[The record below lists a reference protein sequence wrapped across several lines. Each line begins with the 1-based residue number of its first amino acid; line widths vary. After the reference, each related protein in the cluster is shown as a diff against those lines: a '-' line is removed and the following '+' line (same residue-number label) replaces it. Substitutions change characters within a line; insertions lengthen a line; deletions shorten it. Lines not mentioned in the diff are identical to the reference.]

1 MRPAFWLLLAALV
14 LPHGALEAQR
24 LAPNPFPSLDAQPS
38 RAAPTAALSVDHPG
52 THPALLAV
60 SGVVGG
66 AAGLLA
72 GAYVGSRVTEGDCE
86 DCFFIGGAY
95 GAVAGWSSG
104 IPLGVHLA
112 NGGRGR
118 LLPSLGSSLAI
129 GALGL
134 GAAAASDRYE
144 IMVAV
149 PVLQLVSSILIERG
163 TSPPR

>member
-1 MRPAFWLLLAALV
+1 MRLVPWLVLVALV
-14 LPHGALEAQR
+14 LPPGALEAQR
-24 LAPNPFPSLDAQPS
+24 LATNPFPSLDSRPS
-38 RAAPTAALSVDHPG
+38 RAHAGPAAALDRPG

-72 GAYVGSRVTEGDCE
+72 GGYVGSRLTEDDCE

-95 GAVAGWSSG
+95 GAVAGWTTG

-118 LLPSLGSSLAI
+118 FLPSLAASIAI
-129 GALGL
+129 GTVGV
-134 GAAAASDRYE
+134 GAAAASDTYE
-144 IMVAV
+144 IMIAV
-149 PVLQLVSSILIERG
+149 PVLQLVSSILIERA
-163 TSPPR
+163 TSSAR

>member
-1 MRPAFWLLLAALV
+1 MRQALRLLLVALV

-24 LAPNPFPSLDAQPS
+24 LAPNPFPSLDTRPPRS
-38 RAAPTAALSVDHPG
+38 DPGTAAAFDRPG

-72 GAYVGSRVTEGDCE
+72 GGYVGSRLTEDDCE

-118 LLPSLGSSLAI
+118 FLPSLATSLAI
-129 GALGL
+129 GAVGL
-134 GAAAASDRYE
+134 GAAAASDTYE
-144 IMVAV
+144 IMIAV

-163 TSPPR
+163 TGPGR